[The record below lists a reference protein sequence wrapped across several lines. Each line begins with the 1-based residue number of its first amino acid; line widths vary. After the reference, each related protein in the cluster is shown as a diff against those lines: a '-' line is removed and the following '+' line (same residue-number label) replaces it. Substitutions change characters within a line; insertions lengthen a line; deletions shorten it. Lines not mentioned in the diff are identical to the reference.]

1 MGQKN
6 KLCSSNKVDVDNIVF
21 SALQYGLRTLED
33 NLEHT
38 QLRMVWRNVWRGE
51 VIQNCLNK
59 ILFGPEP
66 AARPVHDR
74 KYLYEKTC
82 IVLQF

>member
-6 KLCSSNKVDVDNIVF
+6 KLCSNDKVDVDNIVF

-38 QLRMVWRNVWRGE
+38 QLRMVWCNVWTGE
-51 VIQNCLNK
+51 
-59 ILFGPEP
+59 
-66 AARPVHDR
+66 
-74 KYLYEKTC
+74 
-82 IVLQF
+82 

>member
-6 KLCSSNKVDVDNIVF
+6 KLCSSSIEWITMWSPNIRRQLG
-21 SALQYGLRTLED
+21 AYM
-33 NLEHT
+33 
-38 QLRMVWRNVWRGE
+38 LRMVWRNVWRGE
-51 VIQNCLNK
+51 VVQNCLNK

-74 KYLYEKTC
+74 KY
-82 IVLQF
+82 

>member
-21 SALQYGLRTLED
+21 SALQYDLRTLED

-38 QLRMVWRNVWRGE
+38 YTAEDGMEKCVEGRGGTK
-51 VIQNCLNK
+51 LS
-59 ILFGPEP
+59 P
-66 AARPVHDR
+66 
-74 KYLYEKTC
+74 
-82 IVLQF
+82 

>member
-6 KLCSSNKVDVDNIVF
+6 KLCSSNKVDKIVL
-21 SALQYGLRTLED
+21 SALQYGLRTLEG

-51 VIQNCLNK
+51 VVQNCLHK

-66 AARPVHDR
+66 AA
-74 KYLYEKTC
+74 
-82 IVLQF
+82 

>member
-38 QLRMVWRNVWRGE
+38 QLRMVWCNVWRGE

-74 KYLYEKTC
+74 KY
-82 IVLQF
+82 

>member
-6 KLCSSNKVDVDNIVF
+6 KLCSSNKVDNIVL

-38 QLRMVWRNVWRGE
+38 YTAEDGMV
-51 VIQNCLNK
+51 
-59 ILFGPEP
+59 
-66 AARPVHDR
+66 
-74 KYLYEKTC
+74 
-82 IVLQF
+82 

>member
-6 KLCSSNKVDVDNIVF
+6 KLCSSNKVDNIVL
-21 SALQYGLRTLED
+21 SALQYGLQTLEG

-51 VIQNCLNK
+51 VVQNCLHK

-74 KYLYEKTC
+74 KY
-82 IVLQF
+82 

>member
-6 KLCSSNKVDVDNIVF
+6 KLCSSNKVDKIVL

-38 QLRMVWRNVWRGE
+38 QLRMVWCNVWTGE
-51 VIQNCLNK
+51 
-59 ILFGPEP
+59 
-66 AARPVHDR
+66 
-74 KYLYEKTC
+74 
-82 IVLQF
+82 

>member
-6 KLCSSNKVDVDNIVF
+6 KLCSSYKVDKIVL
-21 SALQYGLRTLED
+21 SALQYGLRTLEG

-51 VIQNCLNK
+51 VVQNCLHK
-59 ILFGPEP
+59 ILLGPEP

-74 KYLYEKTC
+74 KY
-82 IVLQF
+82 

>member
-6 KLCSSNKVDVDNIVF
+6 KLCSSNKVDNIVL
-21 SALQYGLRTLED
+21 SALRYGLRTLED

-51 VIQNCLNK
+51 VIQNCLHK
-59 ILFGPEP
+59 ILWSG
-66 AARPVHDR
+66 
-74 KYLYEKTC
+74 TC
-82 IVLQF
+82 SSTGT

>member
-38 QLRMVWRNVWRGE
+38 QLRMVWCKVWRGE

-74 KYLYEKTC
+74 KY
-82 IVLQF
+82 

>member
-38 QLRMVWRNVWRGE
+38 QLRMVWRKCVEGRGDTKLS
-51 VIQNCLNK
+51 Q
-59 ILFGPEP
+59 
-66 AARPVHDR
+66 
-74 KYLYEKTC
+74 
-82 IVLQF
+82 

>member
-6 KLCSSNKVDVDNIVF
+6 KLCSSNKVDVMWMWIVF

-38 QLRMVWRNVWRGE
+38 QLRIVWRNVWRGE

-74 KYLYEKTC
+74 KY
-82 IVLQF
+82 

>member
-6 KLCSSNKVDVDNIVF
+6 KLCSSNKVDKIVL
-21 SALQYGLRTLED
+21 SALQYGLRTIEG

-38 QLRMVWRNVWRGE
+38 QLRIVWRNVWRGE
-51 VIQNCLNK
+51 VGQNCLHK
-59 ILFGPEP
+59 ILSGLEP

-74 KYLYEKTC
+74 KY
-82 IVLQF
+82 

>member
-6 KLCSSNKVDVDNIVF
+6 KLCSSNKVDKIVL
-21 SALQYGLRTLED
+21 SALQYGLRTLEG

-38 QLRMVWRNVWRGE
+38 QLRRNVWRGE
-51 VIQNCLNK
+51 VVQNCLHK

-74 KYLYEKTC
+74 KY
-82 IVLQF
+82 